1 MKFLIWK
8 LAFRHTFNFKNT
20 GTDTYYKFLRT
31 SYHSHRSLQVVVST
45 IVLLYDRL
53 PFELV
58 LVPTIVPHTLNCNFN
73 CSHSRL
79 MRSISPSCVEAS
91 RVALV
96 QVRMLLLRVP
106 AFILRNLEVPVPTWY
121 LSQAFLRFHAVSA
134 LFAGKLERNINLQTT
149 VTKTPEHQNTTDT
162 TLKQP

>member
-1 MKFLIWK
+1 MVPLSS
-8 LAFRHTFNFKNT
+8 LTTSSTNC
-20 GTDTYYKFLRT
+20 RT
-31 SYHSHRSLQVVVST
+31 VRSPPIRTRTHNPNCHPPQSSA
-45 IVLLYDRL
+45 
-53 PFELV
+53 
-58 LVPTIVPHTLNCNFN
+58 VPHTLNRNFN

-91 RVALV
+91 RVVQVLV